1 MSQMKIQ
8 QYSENKIIILA
19 ISVNILG
26 DSQASFLHEKVKDLI
41 SRDKRTIIL
50 DLKEV
55 RAINSIGLGI
65 LMACW
70 SSLNKAGGELIMSNV
85 SDKINDILLLTDLDQ
100 FFKKYESTKKAIAG
114 LLSDADENN
123 QESKLPP

>member
-1 MSQMKIQ
+1 MKIQ
-8 QYSENKIIILA
+8 QYSEGNIIILA

-26 DSQASFLHEKVKDLI
+26 DSQASFLQEKVKDYI
-41 SRDKRTIIL
+41 SRAECTIIL

-70 SSLNKAGGELIMSNV
+70 SSLNKVGGELILSNV
-85 SDKINDILLLTDLDQ
+85 SGKINDILILTDLDQ
-100 FFKKYESTKKAIAG
+100 FFKKYENTENAITSM
-114 LLSDADENN
+114 LSDTKDNN

>member
-1 MSQMKIQ
+1 MKINE
-8 QYSENKIIILA
+8 YSKENIIILA

-41 SRDKRTIIL
+41 SRDKSTIIL

-55 RAINSIGLGI
+55 RSINSIGLGI

-70 SSLNKAGGELIMSNV
+70 SSLNKEGGDLILSNV

-100 FFKKYESTKKAIAG
+100 FFKKYENTKKAIASMS
-114 LLSDADENN
+114 LDE
-123 QESKLPP
+123 

>member
-1 MSQMKIQ
+1 MKIQ
-8 QYSENKIIILA
+8 KYTEGNITILA
-19 ISVNILG
+19 ISVNVLG
-26 DSQASFLHEKVKDLI
+26 DSQASFLHDNVKDLI
-41 SRDKRTIIL
+41 LQDKNTIVL

-85 SDKINDILLLTDLDQ
+85 SNKIKDILLLTDLDQ
-100 FFKKYESTKKAIAG
+100 FFKKYENTKKAIAS
-114 LLSDADENN
+114 LLSDA
-123 QESKLPP
+123 